1 MSFYDKYV
9 ELCKLKGVTP
19 SRAAVDIGLSKSAV
33 TFWKADTQVMPNS
46 QTLQRL
52 AQYFDVDV
60 NELLGIEKSALK
72 SESGHKIII
81 DPTTE
86 EIKAHLPSLTTE
98 EKEALLRL
106 VKVMKDN
113 RKR

>member
-1 MSFYDKYV
+1 LSFYDKYY
-9 ELCKLKGVTP
+9 ELCMKAGTTP
-19 SRAAVDIGLSKSAV
+19 TRAAIEMGFHRGTPTK
-33 TFWKADTQVMPNS
+33 WKNMPDKPQS
-46 QTLQRL
+46 LETLQRVSN
-52 AQYFDVDV
+52 YFGIPVS
-60 NELLGIEKSALK
+60 ELLETKKSALE